1 MLLRWARL
9 AFVYLFILV
18 YSELTLEGG
27 GGSLLAAGKEASARV
42 HQGVVIRTRGAH
54 THQWFT
60 LGYKRDVGRWAMN
73 KAYNDKIIFSAGVFG
88 ANVGLLSKALGGAW
102 RGMCGRDVLGGGPT
116 F

>member
-1 MLLRWARL
+1 MRACIRVWLLEQEAR
-9 AFVYLFILV
+9 
-18 YSELTLEGG
+18 T
-27 GGSLLAAGKEASARV
+27 
-42 HQGVVIRTRGAH
+42 HTPVIHSRI
-54 THQWFT
+54 
-60 LGYKRDVGRWAMN
+60 YKSDVGRWAMN